1 MQLLLT
7 NIFCM
12 KAIYAHYLL
21 ILLFVIPLNIFAQAP
36 KENTLKYEVSGTITD
51 SITGQPLP
59 FANIG
64 LLKEANK
71 TFIKGTTTDEKGNFE
86 MKGIAAGNY
95 FARISYVGYNPPLL
109 PVSVNG
115 ASQQV
120 SLGTFR
126 LAPSTAQLQA
136 VEVQAQKPV
145 YQYSA
150 DKKVYNVTEDVSV
163 QSGVASDA
171 LQNAP
176 GVEVDMEGNVTL
188 RGVSNVEIW
197 INDKPSRLSA
207 DGLKSYLQQLP
218 ANALERIE
226 VITNPSAKYSASGTG
241 GIINVITKQTIKKNF
256 FLSLGAYG
264 STRPNASPWLSFM
277 WSNEKWK
284 FNLYATNGYYE
295 WKSNSR
301 SESLIKKDMI
311 PWYSYSEKSK
321 STSNNDWTYLY
332 LNTEYQISKHTSIEV
347 YGGSSYNSSKYS
359 SNSEAFKKD
368 YFPQGTDSL
377 DNILY
382 HSDSKYF
389 GLNNYYAGT
398 SLVHNFNDNGHK
410 LSVDLYGWGYVYK
423 THSNSSELH
432 SNESQTDKYRRT
444 YPDYNTSSVVL
455 NADYTYPINDSTS
468 IEAGFNGSL
477 PYVKSMSRID
487 SLNTSDSLWYFNELL
502 SNRYKNQSKNF
513 DAYLSYNGK
522 LWGIG
527 YKLGLRSEFKEY
539 YMNSIST
546 NRKFTRDFF
555 SLYPSVHL
563 SYATKSMNN
572 FTLSYSRR
580 VEYPDYQLNPFI
592 DYSNAEGISGGNP
605 DLKAAYTNSFEAG
618 YAKYFQKGGSFS
630 LSAYYRYT
638 GKDITDITDAIYDT
652 ILQRNT
658 LYSSY
663 TNSGSNSFTGGEIT
677 GNLRPTK
684 FINITA
690 NANLYYLK
698 IKADVAPMNLEPY
711 QVKREN
717 LNWDSKLSANF
728 TIHKTVQWQ
737 IMGIYRSKSKTVQGA
752 TDPVY
757 YINTSLRSDF
767 FNRKLSVNL
776 GVQDIFDWQKTKGTT
791 STPTYSGSSNSKYI
805 TRYMTFG
812 ITLRFGKIE
821 MEQETK
827 TGQDKGGK

>member
-1 MQLLLT
+1 MKQIATLFIMMVILSGLT
-7 NIFCM
+7 TV
-12 KAIYAHYLL
+12 KAQTKKD
-21 ILLFVIPLNIFAQAP
+21 PL
-36 KENTLKYEVSGTITD
+36 TKYTVSGVIMD
-51 SITGQPLP
+51 SVTKQPLQ
-59 FANIG
+59 FANVG
-64 LLKEANK
+64 LLKESDK
-71 TFIKGTTTDEKGNFE
+71 TFARGTTTDDKGNFQIQ
-86 MKGIAAGNY
+86 GVRAGSY
-95 FARISYVGYNPPLL
+95 FIRISFVGYSSELL
-109 PVSVNG
+109 PVKVEG
-115 ASQQV
+115 DEKQIDVKTILVKPVTQ
-120 SLGTFR
+120 SLN
-126 LAPSTAQLQA
+126 A
-136 VEVQAQKPV
+136 VEVTAKKPI
-145 YQYSA
+145 YSYNS

-241 GIINVITKQTIKKNF
+241 GIINVITKQAIKKNF

-301 SESLIKKDMI
+301 SESLIKRDNI
-311 PWYSYSEKSK
+311 PLYSYREKSK

-359 SNSEAFKKD
+359 SNSETFKKD

-389 GLNNYYAGT
+389 GLNNYYAGSSFT
-398 SLVHNFNDNGHK
+398 HNFNDKGHK

-423 THSNSSELH
+423 THSNSSEIH

-455 NADYTYPINDSTS
+455 NADYSYPINDSTS

-477 PYVKSMSRID
+477 PYVKSMNRID

-502 SNRYKNQSKNF
+502 SDRYKNQSKNF

-527 YKLGLRSEFKEY
+527 YKLGVRSEYKEY
-539 YMNSIST
+539 YMNSISM

-605 DLKAAYTNSFEAG
+605 DLNAAYTNSFEAG
-618 YAKYFQKGGSFS
+618 YAKYFKKGGSFS
-630 LSAYYRYT
+630 LSVYYRYT
-638 GKDITDITDAIYDT
+638 GKDITNITDAVYDT
-652 ILQRNT
+652 VLQRNT
-658 LYSSY
+658 LFSSY

-677 GNLRPTK
+677 GNLRPAK

-711 QVKREN
+711 KVRREN
-717 LNWDSKLSANF
+717 MSWDSKLSANF
-728 TIHKTVQWQ
+728 TIHKTIQWQ
-737 IMGIYRSKSKTVQGA
+737 VMGIYRSESKTVQGS

-757 YINTSLRSDF
+757 YINSSLRSDF
-767 FNRKLSVNL
+767 FNRKLSINL
-776 GVQDIFDWQKTKGTT
+776 GVQDLFDWQKTKGTT
-791 STPTYSGSSNSKYI
+791 NTPTYSGSNNSKYI